1 MRPLFGIFGLAL
13 GIGCAVAGAQAAGD
27 KFRLTS
33 PDVKPRAMIDNKHV
47 FNQGG
52 CKGDNVSPALSWSGA
67 PEGTKSFVLT
77 VYDPD
82 APTGS
87 GFWHWVMFNIPPNVT
102 SLPQGAGAPG
112 KEPQGAMQIENDY
125 GTVGYGGPCP
135 PPGKPHRYQFTIYAL
150 KTDKLDLKSNVH
162 AAVVGFM
169 THMNLLGQATFTSM
183 YGQP

>member
-1 MRPLFGIFGLAL
+1 MLKPIAFGLVGAMT
-13 GIGCAVAGAQAAGD
+13 VAQAVFAAD
-27 KFRLTS
+27 TMTITS
-33 PDVKPRAMIDNKHV
+33 PDIAPGARIADEQV
-47 FNQGG
+47 FNGFG
-52 CKGDNVSPALSWSGA
+52 CTGKNVSPALAWTGA
-67 PEGTKSFVLT
+67 PKDTKSFALS

-150 KTDKLDLKSNVH
+150 KTDKLDLKPNVH